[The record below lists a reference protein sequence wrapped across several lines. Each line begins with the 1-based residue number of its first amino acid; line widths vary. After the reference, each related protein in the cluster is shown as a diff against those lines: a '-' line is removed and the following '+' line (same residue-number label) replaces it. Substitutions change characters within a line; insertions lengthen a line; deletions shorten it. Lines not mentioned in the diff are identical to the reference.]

1 MLGAMHRGLAA
12 ELLVLLVRDGMLKPW
27 DGSVLLGVHL
37 KHKFFG
43 KLPGESV
50 A

>member
-1 MLGAMHRGLAA
+1 MLGATHKSLAA
-12 ELLVLLVRDGMLKPW
+12 ELLVLLVRDGKLKPW
-27 DGSVLLGVHL
+27 AGNLLLRVHL
-37 KHKFFG
+37 KHRLFG

>member
-12 ELLVLLVRDGMLKPW
+12 ELLVLLVRDGKLKPW
-27 DGSVLLGVHL
+27 DENVLLGVHV
-37 KHKFFG
+37 KHKLFG